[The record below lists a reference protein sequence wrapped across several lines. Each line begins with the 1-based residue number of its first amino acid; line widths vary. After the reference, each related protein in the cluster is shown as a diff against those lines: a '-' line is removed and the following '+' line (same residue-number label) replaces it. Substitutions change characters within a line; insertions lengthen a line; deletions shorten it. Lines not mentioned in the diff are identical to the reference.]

1 MRKTAA
7 AKRREAKPFG
17 EAAAVLLEG
26 GCPHLGV
33 LGNRG
38 IRVPEG
44 SEKGSPHAAEFRQQ
58 SPESPS
64 LAASSPNS
72 ELPIPSNSKI

>member
-7 AKRREAKPFG
+7 VQRREAKPFG

-33 LGNRG
+33 LGNQG
-38 IRVPEG
+38 IRVPEE
-44 SEKGSPHAAEFRQQ
+44 SEKGSPHAAEFRQLLT
-58 SPESPS
+58 ESPVRLTQRS
-64 LAASSPNS
+64 SASC
-72 ELPIPSNSKI
+72 